1 MKKIYMFLCIIS
13 LPTYAAVSA
22 NVSFASDY
30 IWRGMTQTDGPAIS
44 GGFDFAAENGF
55 YAGIWGSNVN
65 FNDEGTGSELDYY
78 FGYSFDLNALNV
90 DVGYLAYDFP
100 KNKSNLDLE
109 ELVLSLGI
117 ADFGFVYASG
127 QDEAPDYTEISYPIG
142 PISFSYGHYDDYGN
156 NLLISYGFACGNYDC
171 SLAYSDFSED
181 GYGADE
187 DALVFSITASF

>member
-1 MKKIYMFLCIIS
+1 MFLCIVS

-156 NLLISYGFACGNYDC
+156 NLLISYGFNCGNYDC